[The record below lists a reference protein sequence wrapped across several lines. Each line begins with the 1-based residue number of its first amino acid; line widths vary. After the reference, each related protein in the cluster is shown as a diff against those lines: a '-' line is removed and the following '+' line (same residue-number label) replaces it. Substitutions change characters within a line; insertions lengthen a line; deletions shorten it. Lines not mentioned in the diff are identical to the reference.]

1 MKIAY
6 FASTM
11 DPAQDGVA
19 RYLYLLIDALK
30 ARDIEHLFV
39 AAKLPESSSFPIIKV
54 PSIVFPLYRD
64 YRLAMP
70 GTRWFA
76 RALDE
81 FKPDM
86 IHIHAPDAL
95 GFAAASYAKSRG
107 IPAVATY
114 HTHFISYLSYYKLR
128 IFSPLVWAL
137 YRKLY
142 NKMEHTFVPSR
153 FILEELE
160 RHGIKNLVY
169 LPHGADT
176 TKFNP
181 KFKSGTWRK
190 KVGAN
195 GKQILLFVSRL
206 VWEKNLRVLA
216 AAHREL
222 KEKRDDF
229 VLVIV
234 GDGPAR
240 KELEKLLPGAVFFG
254 FQSGE
259 ELSTAYASS
268 DFFVFPSVTE
278 TFGLVSLEA
287 MSSGIPVVGANA
299 EGTREVVED
308 GVTGFLARAND
319 ASDFAE
325 KIGRL
330 LDDKALVKKF
340 GAESLA
346 FAEAHSWEK
355 IFAKT
360 VDLYK
365 RTIEQAKK

>member
-30 ARDIEHLFV
+30 TRGVEHLFV
-39 AAKLPESSSFPIIKV
+39 AAKMPESSSFPIIKV

-70 GTRWFA
+70 GMRWFA
-76 RALDE
+76 GAIDG
-81 FKPDM
+81 FKPDL

-95 GFAAASYAKSRG
+95 GFAAAAYAKSRG
-107 IPAVATY
+107 IPAIATY
-114 HTHFISYLSYYKLR
+114 HTHFISYLSYYKLG

-142 NKMEHTFVPSR
+142 NKMDLTFVPSR
-153 FILEELE
+153 FILQDLE

-176 TKFNP
+176 TRFNP
-181 KFKSGTWRK
+181 KFKSGAWRK
-190 KVGAN
+190 KVGAD
-195 GKQILLFVSRL
+195 GKQVLLFVSRL

-216 AAHREL
+216 RAYREL

-229 VLVIV
+229 VLVLV

-240 KELEKLLPGAVFFG
+240 KELEKLLPGAVFLG

-268 DFFVFPSVTE
+268 DVFVFPSVTE

-299 EGTREVVED
+299 EGTREVVQD
-308 GVTGFLARAND
+308 GITGSLAREND

-325 KIGRL
+325 KIARL
-330 LDDKALVKKF
+330 LDDMELVKKF
-340 GAESLA
+340 GKASLM
-346 FAEAHSWEK
+346 FAEAHSWDN

-360 VDLYK
+360 MDLYK
-365 RTIEQAKK
+365 ETLEQTKK